1 MNEFP
6 VVEGVTVL
14 IAPPDG
20 YLVDFDNP
28 QRRDVLAAYVVCGI
42 GSLLSLAF
50 FTQYLYVKLWLL
62 RKLDGETICLGVGW
76 IFSVAIQV
84 TLIRS
89 YAMARMGV
97 HAWEISLEDLNYASK
112 ASLLS
117 LTNFVGYRFMVMSP
131 ILYAV
136 ETGVTKVS
144 LILFYLKLSPQKWWK
159 WSVYGTFFFV
169 AGYNVAIFFAVLFGC
184 HPIPKYWTL
193 QMKEGSCVNRP
204 ALYIATA
211 ALGIS
216 SDLILLL
223 LPMPM
228 IVRLQMPSRQKA
240 GLVLLFTIGSA
251 TLVTSVVRLVLLVST
266 LHDPDSTWAM
276 SSAAIW
282 IFVEANLLIMCA
294 SLTTLR
300 RFFIHVAPK
309 LIGERGS
316 SAGYHLSGSAG
327 GYRHPFKTIGSVAQ
341 RKKVDKF
348 GMTAEDGVGFDLG
361 TIGHATPT
369 LTAVGKGGE
378 KPERVIARHLR
389 KQESINKFA
398 ESGSEVQIWDPQFSS
413 DDVDAERAILQTT
426 TVTVKY
432 HCKKTGKGIDDDTK
446 GVDDE

>member
-1 MNEFP
+1 MDDFP
-6 VVEGVTVL
+6 VVDGVTVL
-14 IAPPDG
+14 IAPPAG

-28 QRRDVLAAYVVCGI
+28 QRRDVLAAYVACGI
-42 GSLLSLAF
+42 GSLLSFFF

-62 RKLDGETICLGVGW
+62 RKPDGETICLGVGW
-76 IFSVAIQV
+76 MFSVTVQV
-84 TLIRS
+84 TLIRK
-89 YAMARMGV
+89 MGV
-97 HAWEISLEDLNYASK
+97 HVWEISLEDLNYASK
-112 ASLLS
+112 ASLLPS
-117 LTNFVGYRFMVMSP
+117 TDIFMVMSP
-131 ILYAV
+131 ILYAI
-136 ETGVTKVS
+136 ETGFTKVS

-184 HPIPKYWTL
+184 HPIPKHWTL

-251 TLVTSVVRLVLLVST
+251 TVVTSVVRMVLLVST

-282 IFVEANLLIMCA
+282 IFVEANLLVMCA

-348 GMTAEDGVGFDLG
+348 GMTTEDGVGFDLG

-389 KQESINKFA
+389 KQESINRFA
-398 ESGSEVQIWDPQFSS
+398 ESGSEVQIWDPQFNS
-413 DDVDAERAILQTT
+413 DDLDAERAILQTT

-432 HCKKTGKGIDDDTK
+432 HCKKTGKGVDDVTK
-446 GVDDE
+446 GTNDE